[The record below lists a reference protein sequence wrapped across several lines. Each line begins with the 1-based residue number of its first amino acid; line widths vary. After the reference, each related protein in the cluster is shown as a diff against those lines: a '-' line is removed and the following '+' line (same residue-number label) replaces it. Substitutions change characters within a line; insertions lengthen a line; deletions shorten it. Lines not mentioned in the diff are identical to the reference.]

1 MAPALRKVRSFA
13 AGGWLR
19 LLPGL
24 TLALFLLP
32 VLAGLAGTLLPAFG
46 ILPGSDATGFSLKPW
61 ARLLSAPELPGA
73 LLTSLVSGFLATLLS
88 FATAVAI
95 AAALHGTRFH
105 GWLARLLSP
114 LLALPHAAIA
124 IGFAFLIAPSGWL
137 VRVAAP
143 LLAPSGQPPDFAAPG
158 DSLGLALA
166 AGLTLKET
174 PFLLLAILSGLG
186 QFPADR
192 ALLSARMLGYRPATA
207 WLKVVLP
214 QLYPQLRLPIYAVLA
229 FSLSV
234 VDMGLILGPSAPPAL
249 APLLLAWFNDAS
261 LVSLFPAAA
270 GAVLQALLA
279 GAAIF
284 LWRSGE
290 IAVIKL
296 SRSWLAGGGRGGHG
310 IAARII
316 GFAAACGL
324 LLVAA
329 LAIVALAL
337 WSFAWRW
344 PFPAVLPV
352 AWTLGNWAAPSLG
365 LGRTLGTSLLL
376 GLGATGIA
384 LALSLGCLEN
394 ERRGGLHPTARVLW
408 LIYLPL
414 LVPQISFLSGTATL
428 DAWLGIDATLLA
440 LIWSHLL
447 FVLPYV
453 FLMLADPYR
462 SLDERY
468 ARTGLC
474 LGAGRGRVFFSL
486 TLPLLLR
493 PILGAAAVG
502 FSVSLSLYLPT
513 LFAGAGRFETLATEA
528 VALATGG
535 DRRLAGVFGFLQAC
549 LPLLGFAAALLL
561 PALVYRNRRG
571 LKVGG

>member
-1 MAPALRKVRSFA
+1 VRGLR

-46 ILPGSDATGFSLKPW
+46 ILPGSGPTAFSLEPW
-61 ARLLSAPELPGA
+61 TVLLSAPELPGA
-73 LLTSLVSGFLATLLS
+73 LLASLVSGFVATLLS
-88 FATAVAI
+88 FGTAVAI

-105 GWLARLLSP
+105 AWLTRLLSP

-137 VRVAAP
+137 IRAASP

-158 DSLGLALA
+158 DKLGLALA
-166 AGLTLKET
+166 FGLVLKET

-186 QFPADR
+186 QFPADK
-192 ALLSARMLGYRPATA
+192 ALVSARMLGYRPATA

-214 QLYPQLRLPIYAVLA
+214 QLYPQLRLPVYAVLA

-249 APLLLAWFNDAS
+249 APLLLTWFNDAS
-261 LVSLFPAAA
+261 LASLFPAAA

-279 GAAIF
+279 AAAIL
-284 LWRSGE
+284 LWRAAE
-290 IAVIKL
+290 ISVARL
-296 SRSWLAGGGRGGHG
+296 SRSWLAGGGRGGG
-310 IAARII
+310 GVAVKII
-316 GFAAACGL
+316 GFGAAYSL
-324 LLVAA
+324 LLVAVFA
-329 LAIVALAL
+329 VAGLGL

-344 PFPAVLPV
+344 PFPMVLPES
-352 AWTLGNWAAPSLG
+352 WTLGNWAAASLG
-365 LGRTLGTSLLL
+365 LGGILETSLLL
-376 GLGATGIA
+376 GLASTSIA
-384 LALSLGCLEN
+384 LVLSLGCLEN
-394 ERRGGLHPTARVLW
+394 ERRHGLHPTARILW

-414 LVPQISFLSGTATL
+414 LVPQISFLFGTAAL
-428 DAWLGIDATLLA
+428 DAWLGIDGTLLA

-462 SLDERY
+462 GLDERY
-468 ARTGLC
+468 ARTGFC
-474 LGAGRGRVFFSL
+474 LGAGRARVFFRL

-493 PILGAAAVG
+493 PILAAAAVG
-502 FSVSLSLYLPT
+502 LSVSLSLYLPT

-535 DRRLAGVFGFLQAC
+535 DRRLAGVFGFLQAA
-549 LPLLGFAAALLL
+549 LPLAGFGFALLL
-561 PALVYRNRRG
+561 PAVVYRHRRW

>member
-1 MAPALRKVRSFA
+1 MRGIA

-46 ILPGSDATGFSLKPW
+46 ILPGSSATGFSLKPW
-61 ARLLSAPELPGA
+61 VELLSAPELPGA
-73 LLTSLVSGFLATLLS
+73 LLASVVSGLLATMLS
-88 FATAVAI
+88 FAAAIAI

-105 GWLARLLSP
+105 AWLARLLSP

-137 VRVAAP
+137 VRAAAP

-166 AGLTLKET
+166 LGLMLKET

-261 LVSLFPAAA
+261 LDSLFPAAA

-279 GAAIF
+279 GTAIL
-284 LWRSGE
+284 LWRGGE
-290 IAVIKL
+290 IAVARL
-296 SRSWLAGGGRGGHG
+296 SRSWLAGGGRGGSG
-310 IAARII
+310 IVGSVI
-316 GFAAACGL
+316 GFAAACSL

-329 LAIVALAL
+329 LAIAGLGL

-352 AWTLGNWAAPSLG
+352 SWTLGNWAAGSLG
-365 LGRTLGTSLLL
+365 LGRVLGTSLLL
-376 GLGATGIA
+376 GLATTGIA

-394 ERRGGLHPTARVLW
+394 ERRHGLHPTARVLW

-414 LVPQISFLSGTATL
+414 LVPQISFLFGTAAL

-462 SLDERY
+462 GLDERY

-474 LGAGRGRVFFSL
+474 LGAGRARVFFRL

-493 PILGAAAVG
+493 PILAAAAVG

-535 DRRLAGVFGFLQAC
+535 DRRLAGVFGFLQAAM
-549 LPLLGFAAALLL
+549 PLAGFALALLL

>member
-1 MAPALRKVRSFA
+1 MAPALRKVTGFA

-46 ILPGSDATGFSLKPW
+46 ILPGSGATALSLKPW
-61 ARLLSAPELPGA
+61 AILLSAPELPGA
-73 LLTSLVSGFLATLLS
+73 LLASLLSGFLATLLS
-88 FATAVAI
+88 FTAAVAI

-105 GWLARLLSP
+105 GWLGRLLSP

-137 VRVAAP
+137 IRAGAP
-143 LLAPSGQPPDFAAPG
+143 LLAPSGQPPDFSAPG

-166 AGLTLKET
+166 AGLMLKET
-174 PFLLLAILSGLG
+174 PFLLLAILSGLS

-234 VDMGLILGPSAPPAL
+234 VDMGLILGPSAPPPL
-249 APLLLAWFNDAS
+249 APLLLVWFNDAS
-261 LVSLFPAAA
+261 LDSLFPAAA
-270 GAVLQALLA
+270 GAVLQAILA
-279 GAAIF
+279 GLAIL
-284 LWRSGE
+284 LWRGGE
-290 IAVIKL
+290 IAFVRL
-296 SRSWLAGGGRGGHG
+296 SRSWLAGGGRGGSG
-310 IAARII
+310 LAARVI
-316 GFAAACGL
+316 GFAAAGGL
-324 LLVAA
+324 LLIAVLSIAD
-329 LAIVALAL
+329 LAL

-344 PFPAVLPV
+344 PFPAALPV
-352 AWTLGNWAAPSLG
+352 SWTEGNWRAASPG
-365 LGRTLGTSLLL
+365 LGRILGTSLLL
-376 GLGATGIA
+376 GLGATGVA
-384 LALSLGCLEN
+384 LLLSLGCLEN
-394 ERRGGLHPTARVLW
+394 ERRHDLHPTARVLW

-414 LVPQISFLSGTATL
+414 LVPQISFLFGTAAL

-462 SLDERY
+462 GLDERY

-474 LGAGRGRVFFSL
+474 LGAGRGRVFFGL

-493 PILGAAAVG
+493 PILAAAAVG

-535 DRRLAGVFGFLQAC
+535 DRRLAGVYGFLQAA
-549 LPLLGFAAALLL
+549 LTLSGFATMRIPRLHAAVSSFAI
-561 PALVYRNRRG
+561 PE
-571 LKVGG
+571 

>member
-1 MAPALRKVRSFA
+1 VRGFR

-46 ILPGSDATGFSLKPW
+46 ILPGSSATAFSLDPW
-61 ARLLSAPELPGA
+61 AVLLSAPELPGA
-73 LLTSLVSGFLATLLS
+73 LLASLVSGLLATLLS
-88 FATAVAI
+88 FVAAVAI

-105 GWLARLLSP
+105 AWLARLLSP

-137 VRVAAP
+137 VRAAAP

-158 DSLGLALA
+158 DRLGLALA
-166 AGLTLKET
+166 LGLMLKET
-174 PFLLLAILSGLG
+174 PFLLLAILSGLS

-192 ALLSARMLGYRPATA
+192 ALVSARMLGYRPTTA

-261 LVSLFPAAA
+261 LASLFPAAA
-270 GAVLQALLA
+270 GAVLQAVLA
-279 GAAIF
+279 AAAIL
-284 LWRSGE
+284 LWRLGE
-290 IAVIKL
+290 IAVARL
-296 SRSWLAGGGRGGHG
+296 SRSWLAGGGRGGG
-310 IAARII
+310 GVAVKTI
-316 GFAAACGL
+316 GFAAACSL
-324 LLVAA
+324 LLIVVF
-329 LAIVALAL
+329 AIAGLGL

-344 PFPAVLPV
+344 SFPAVLPES
-352 AWTLGNWAAPSLG
+352 WTLGNWAAASLG
-365 LGRTLGTSLLL
+365 LGAVLETSLLL
-376 GLGATGIA
+376 GLASTAIA

-394 ERRGGLHPTARVLW
+394 ERRHGLHPTARVLW

-414 LVPQISFLSGTATL
+414 LVPQISFLFGTAAL
-428 DAWLGIDATLLA
+428 DAWLGIDGTLLA

-462 SLDERY
+462 GLDERY
-468 ARTGLC
+468 ARTGFC
-474 LGAGRGRVFFSL
+474 LGAGRARVFFGL

-493 PILGAAAVG
+493 PILAAAAVG

-535 DRRLAGVFGFLQAC
+535 DRRLAGVFGFLQAA
-549 LPLLGFAAALLL
+549 LPLAGFAVALLL
-561 PALVYRNRRG
+561 PTYVYRNRRG

>member
-1 MAPALRKVRSFA
+1 MRGIA

-46 ILPGSDATGFSLKPW
+46 VLPGSADTGFSLGPW
-61 ARLLSAPELPGA
+61 RALLSAPELPGA
-73 LLTSLVSGFLATLLS
+73 LLASLVSGFLATLLS
-88 FATAVAI
+88 FAAAVAI

-114 LLALPHAAIA
+114 LLALPHAALA
-124 IGFAFLIAPSGWL
+124 IGFAFLITPSGWL

-143 LLAPSGQPPDFAAPG
+143 LLAPSGVPPDFAAPG
-158 DSLGLALA
+158 DSLGLTLA
-166 AGLTLKET
+166 FGLMLKET

-192 ALLSARMLGYRPATA
+192 ALLSARMLGYRPVTA

-261 LVSLFPAAA
+261 LDSLFPAAA

-279 GAAIF
+279 GAAI
-284 LWRSGE
+284 LAWRAGE
-290 IAVIKL
+290 IAVVKL
-296 SRSWLAGGGRGGHG
+296 CQSWLAGGGRGGSRW
-310 IAARII
+310 AARIP
-316 GFAAACGL
+316 GFAAAWGL
-324 LLVAA
+324 LLVAV
-329 LAIVALAL
+329 LAIAGLGL

-344 PFPAVLPV
+344 PFPAALPTS
-352 AWTLGNWAAPSLG
+352 WTLANWAASSLG
-365 LGRTLGTSLLL
+365 LGRILGTSLLL
-376 GLGATGIA
+376 GLGTTGIA
-384 LALSLGCLEN
+384 LALCLGCLEN
-394 ERRGGLHPTARVLW
+394 ERRHGLHPTARILW

-414 LVPQISFLSGTATL
+414 LVPQISFLFGTAAL

-440 LIWSHLL
+440 LVWSHLL

-462 SLDERY
+462 RLDERY

-474 LGAGRGRVFFSL
+474 LGAGRVRVFFGL

-493 PILGAAAVG
+493 PILAAAAVG
-502 FSVSLSLYLPT
+502 FAVSLSLYLPT

-535 DRRLAGVFGFLQAC
+535 DRRLAGVFGFLQTA

-561 PALVYRNRRG
+561 PALIYRNRRG
-571 LKVGG
+571 LRVSG